1 MRILGVFALLAIAIV
16 SIALGQGT
24 STMPDQG
31 FLTKDDMKWGPGP
44 ASLPPGTKGGIVGR
58 PSS

>member
-31 FLTKDDMKWGPGP
+31 FLTKDDMKLGAWSCVAATGN
-44 ASLPPGTKGGIVGR
+44 
-58 PSS
+58 